1 MRQAFVV
8 SLAVAL
14 VVGPWAASA
23 QRRPPHSEEVTTV
36 VVEVPVNVVQG
47 TAPVRGLTAADFEVL
62 DGRKKQKIIGF
73 EVIDLETLGGKA
85 ASPAEVPLPARR
97 HFLLLFDLSFS
108 EPSAVVRAR
117 HAARD
122 LVTKELHPADM
133 VAVATYTA
141 TVGPRLVLGFTSDRK
156 QVDAAIEDL
165 GLQSMTERGVDPL
178 KLLVVDPS
186 MSGSGGGRGG
196 SGGVPAGR
204 ANADD
209 MFREQLRD
217 LTIATDRL
225 QREVQR
231 GHAVAMVKGLQALGE
246 QLRGVQGRKH
256 VVLLS
261 EGVDSSLLLG
271 TEDASRIRELNE
283 ASASGEFWA
292 MGEDERFGNSASLSV
307 MEQMLEELRRSD
319 ATVHA
324 VDIGG
329 LRAGPENTARARGED
344 SLFMMANGTGGELY
358 RNFNDLGG
366 VMEQM
371 LDRTSVTYVLV
382 FQPDDLPMDGS
393 FHRIKVRLTGGPDGA
408 RIMHRPGYYAPVPYA
423 QQSAEAR
430 QIAAAQLLLGGDTG
444 GPIPVA
450 ALAAPVRG
458 TDELAYVPLLVEI
471 GGKALL
477 AGNDPSKPLVLDIY
491 AYALDGNG
499 EVRDFVSQQMGLDL
513 RKLEPVLRA
522 HGVKFFGHL
531 DLPPG
536 QYTLRTLVRE
546 VASGRSTVQ
555 ETVMVV
561 PRLGEQQAAL
571 LPPLFP
577 HPPGDWLVVREQPRA
592 GKPADVP
599 YPFMLE
605 GQPFLPASRPVIAA
619 GGQAELVL
627 MAYNAAAEGRRLE
640 GRVLDGAGAEVGAAV
655 LQRVGMAS
663 GWQPGLEQVRARFQ
677 AASLRP
683 GEYRLEVRLVDPA
696 SGEALASSIPF
707 VVGS

>member
-1 MRQAFVV
+1 MRQALVV
-8 SLAVAL
+8 SLVLAL
-14 VVGPWAASA
+14 VLAPLAATA
-23 QRRPPHSEEVTTV
+23 QQRPRHTEEVTTV
-36 VVEVPVNVVQG
+36 IVEVPVHVVHDG
-47 TAPVRGLTAADFEVL
+47 APVRGLTAADFEVL
-62 DGRKKQKIIGF
+62 DGRRQQKIIGF
-73 EVIDLETLGGKA
+73 EVIDLETLREIKTPA
-85 ASPAEVPLPARR
+85 AVPLPARR

-117 HAARD
+117 EAARD
-122 LVTKELHPADM
+122 LVTKQLHPADL
-133 VAVATYTA
+133 VAVATYTV
-141 TVGPRLVLGFTSDRK
+141 TSGPRMVLGFTSDRH

-165 GLQSMTERGVDPL
+165 GLQTLTERAIDPL
-178 KLLVVDPS
+178 RLVMVDPS
-186 MSGSGGGRGG
+186 LQGSPSGGSGGG
-196 SGGVPAGR
+196 
-204 ANADD
+204 ANTVNKDAL
-209 MFREQLRD
+209 FQEQLRD
-217 LTIATDRL
+217 LSIATDRL
-225 QREVQR
+225 QREVQL
-231 GHAVAMVKGLQALGE
+231 GHAVAMVKGFQALGQ

-271 TEDASRIRELNE
+271 TEDADRMHEMSE
-283 ASASGEFWA
+283 ASASGQFW
-292 MGEDERFGNSASLSV
+292 EINSDERFGNTASLSV
-307 MEQMLEELRRSD
+307 MESMLEELRRSD

-329 LRAGPENTARARGED
+329 LRAGHENAGRAKGED
-344 SLFMMANGTGGELY
+344 SLFMMADGTGGELY

-393 FHRIKVRLTGGPDGA
+393 FHRIRVRLKGGPSGA
-408 RIMHRPGYYAPVPYA
+408 RVIHRPGYYAPVPYA
-423 QQSAEAR
+423 QQSPEAR

-458 TDELAYVPLLVEI
+458 TGGLAYVPVLVEI
-471 GGKALL
+471 DGPAIL
-477 AGNDPSKPLVLDIY
+477 AGSKGAASTVLDLY
-491 AYALDGNG
+491 AYALDGKG

-513 RKLEPVLRA
+513 KKLEPVLRQR
-522 HGVKFFGHL
+522 GVKFFGHL

-555 ETVMVV
+555 ETALVV
-561 PRLGEQQAAL
+561 PELAGQQAAL

-577 HPPGDWLVVREQPRA
+577 HAMGEWLVVREQPRA
-592 GKPADVP
+592 GKPTDAP
-599 YPFMLE
+599 YPFMLD
-605 GQPFLPASRPVIAA
+605 GQPFLPSSRPVIAA

-627 MAYNAAAEGRRLE
+627 MAYNAATAGRRLE
-640 GRVLDGAGAEVGAAV
+640 GRVLDGAGTEVATAA
-655 LQRVGMAS
+655 LQNMGSAP
-663 GWQPGLEQVRARFQ
+663 GWQPGLEQVKARFQ

-683 GEYRLEVRLVDPA
+683 GEYRLEVRLVDPT
-696 SGEALASSIPF
+696 SGEALSSSIPF
-707 VVGS
+707 LVGS